1 MDRYSESHA
10 ISAPPKIV
18 RDHKQSERGRS
29 GQEAMESLACVR
41 KWIHNH
47 VRSSYI
53 ATCSLNFKAKTLVIE
68 GCAQDEVDAAVKL
81 TSV

>member
-29 GQEAMESLACVR
+29 GQEAMESLAGVR
-41 KWIHNH
+41 QWIHNH
-47 VRSSYI
+47 VRSPCFDVHCS
-53 ATCSLNFKAKTLVIE
+53 CSLNFKAKTLVIE
-68 GCAQDEVDAAVKL
+68 GCEQGQVDEA
-81 TSV
+81 